1 VAGNPRAEEG
11 AAIVAFS
18 PHAELRET
26 RIEARLVAE
35 VVKRLFRDV
44 GTAPGEIDSIGAHSL
59 RRGFVTSADMA
70 DATTAQI
77 MDVTGHRD
85 PKSAATLYAPR
96 AAPRASTTPSC
107 PSCSRPNKDT

>member
-1 VAGNPRAEEG
+1 VAGNPRADEG

-44 GTAPGEIDSIGAHSL
+44 GTAPGEIDSIGAQSL
-59 RRGFVTSADMA
+59 WRGFVTSADMA

-77 MDVTGHRD
+77 MDVTGIGIRSRCD
-85 PKSAATLYAPR
+85 AVR
-96 AAPRASTTPSC
+96 AASCSTTPSC
-107 PSCSRPNKDT
+107 PSCSRPNEDT